1 MSTRSAPAAQA
12 ALAAELGQILG
23 LLRVRDRGCR
33 FPGCSRRTAGCDLDH
48 TIDWATGATTR
59 HDNLAHL
66 CRKHHR
72 LKHHT
77 GWRMT
82 QQPGGDIRWT
92 SPAGH
97 EHTTTP
103 LNPFPPARTGEVHS
117 IVHEGLSGAEPAAT
131 DDELAG
137 VEPIDASRPEL
148 PAEPPWAARQVRRD
162 AAA

>member
-1 MSTRSAPAAQA
+1 
-12 ALAAELGQILG
+12 
-23 LLRVRDRGCR
+23 
-33 FPGCSRRTAGCDLDH
+33 
-48 TIDWATGATTR
+48 
-59 HDNLAHL
+59 
-66 CRKHHR
+66 
-72 LKHHT
+72 
-77 GWRMT
+77 MT

-103 LNPFPPARTGEVHS
+103 TNPFTHARTHEMQS
-117 IVHEGLSGAEPAAT
+117 AAHEGLSGAEPAAT